1 VLALAAATLLL
12 GHSVEHRPITA
23 VRSGNGT
30 RTVLVVGSVHGEEP
44 GGHAVIRALRARRVP
59 GAITLYTVRTANP
72 DGLARGT
79 RTNARGV
86 DLNRNFAHAWR
97 LSGRGRFY
105 GGPKPFSEPE
115 SRALRKLILRVK
127 PDVTVWL
134 HQPYG
139 IVVDTPGARKA
150 TLRAYAKRVGLPLRA
165 LPRYP
170 GTAVGWQH
178 AVRPDDEAFVVEL
191 PAGAVSA
198 ATARRH
204 AAAILATARAS
215 AAAAAAAR
223 PTIVQSPIPFG
234 TRRKRQMKA
243 YARRHYG
250 LNTHLLKQPRVIV
263 EHFTA
268 SDSFSSAF
276 NTFAS
281 NARDSELGELPGV
294 CAHFVI
300 EADGTIH
307 QLVDLRYMCRHTVGL
322 NHRAIGIEHVGTSDA
337 QVMGRSREL
346 AASLRLTR
354 WLMGEYAIEKRDVIG
369 HAESLSSRFHYERV
383 ARLRTQTHGDFA
395 PAAMRRY
402 RGKI

>member
-23 VRSGNGT
+23 VRSGNGA
-30 RTVLVVGSVHGEEP
+30 RTVLVVGSVHGDEP
-44 GGHAVIRALRARRVP
+44 GGHAVIRALRARRTPAGV
-59 GAITLYTVRTANP
+59 TLYTVRTGNP
-72 DGLARGT
+72 DGLVRGT

-86 DLNRNFAHAWR
+86 DLNRNFASHWR
-97 LSGRGRFY
+97 RTARGRFY
-105 GGPKPFSEPE
+105 SGPKAFSEPE
-115 SRALRKLILRVK
+115 SRALRKLILDVD
-127 PDVTVWL
+127 PDLTVWF

-139 IVVDTPGARKA
+139 IVVDTASARPA
-150 TLRAYAKRVGLPLRA
+150 TLRAYAKRVGLPLRG
-165 LPRYP
+165 LPRYD

-178 AVRPDDEAFVVEL
+178 TVRPRSESMVVEL
-191 PAGAVSA
+191 GGGPVGA

-204 AAAILATARAS
+204 ANAILATAAT
-215 AAAAAAAR
+215 AAAAK
-223 PTIVQSPIPFG
+223 PTIVQTPIPFG
-234 TRRKRQMKA
+234 TGRKRQMKA

-250 LNTHLLKQPRVIV
+250 LDTHLLEAPRVIV

-268 SDSFSSAF
+268 SNTFASAF

-281 NARDSELGELPGV
+281 NARDVELGELPGV

-300 EADGTIH
+300 DRDGTIH
-307 QLVDLRYMCRHTVGL
+307 QLVDLRFMCRHTVGL

-337 QVMGRSREL
+337 QVMGTRRQL

-354 WLMGEYAIEKRDVIG
+354 WLMGEYAIERRDVIG

-383 ARLRTQTHGDFA
+383 ARLRRQTHGDFQ
-395 PAAMRRY
+395 PATMRRY
-402 RGKI
+402 RGRL